1 MQAGSGGTVM
11 QLIIRSVTAAN
22 HAMLQD
28 VATAASLSM
37 MTQLQRGAL
46 TAGNAS
52 LSGVLP
58 AKVPVKSAKF
68 CARVAGGGQGRSGFL
83 RFQRVMVQIGKE
95 RRSHLT
101 FVAMSTLH

>member
-1 MQAGSGGTVM
+1 M
-11 QLIIRSVTAAN
+11 QLIRRNVTAAN

-37 MTQLQRGAL
+37 MMQLQRGAL
-46 TAGNAS
+46 TAGNVS
-52 LSGVLP
+52 LSGVLL

-68 CARVAGGGQGRSGFL
+68 CARVAGGGQGKSGL
-83 RFQRVMVQIGKE
+83 CRFQRIMVQIGKE

-101 FVAMSTLH
+101 FAAMNTFP